1 MKATMA
7 ARLFKQ
13 LGTRKLSSITRPYFV
28 PYELSFAQRTFLIPY
43 FGLGAILDPRR
54 GDLVAGL
61 GDATG
66 VGKLRHIRKSLME
79 TKAGRKLLLEKP
91 LISEGSLNLLST
103 EFPDDSLG
111 KKYAEFMKVVLTE
124 RIAWRQP

>member
-1 MKATMA
+1 MSVRVFNLLT
-7 ARLFKQ
+7 
-13 LGTRKLSSITRPYFV
+13 TRKVSSTARPYFV
-28 PYELSFAQRTFLIPY
+28 PYELSFAQRAFLIPY

-61 GDATG
+61 GDATSEG
-66 VGKLRHIRKSLME
+66 QLRLIRKSLME
-79 TKAGRKLLLEKP
+79 TKAGRKLMLEKP

-111 KKYAEFMKVVLTE
+111 KKYAEFMKVMQ
-124 RIAWRQP
+124 RH

>member
-1 MKATMA
+1 MA
-7 ARLFKQ
+7 VNLVKR
-13 LGTRKLSSITRPYFV
+13 LGTRRLSTVTRPYFV
-28 PYELSFAQRTFLIPY
+28 PYELSFTQRAFLIPY
-43 FGLGAILDPRR
+43 YGLGAIFDPRR

-66 VGKLRHIRKSLME
+66 EGQLRIIKKSLME
-79 TKAGRKLLLEKP
+79 TKAGRKLMLEKP

-111 KKYAEFMKVVLTE
+111 KKYAEFMKVRYIKKTSL
-124 RIAWRQP
+124 